1 MSVELPARAAE
12 RRLYIAG
19 AIVFALVAFTGFART
34 YYLKGVFGTP
44 SLSDLVHVHGAVM
57 SLWVILFAVQ
67 VGLVAANRRD
77 IHRKLGVFGALLAVA
92 VVVVGTATAIESA
105 RHGLAPDGLPPRV
118 FMVIPLGAVFVFAV
132 LVAAALLLRRRSDYH
147 KRLMLLASLS
157 IVTPAIARFLVA
169 NFGITAPPVFLG
181 LTVIVIVA
189 FVAWDTVKN
198 RRLHPAFGWGFAF
211 FVVSLPARILLAKTP
226 TWMQFATWMTG

>member
-1 MSVELPARAAE
+1 MNVELPARTTE

-44 SLSDLVHVHGAVM
+44 SLSDLLHVHAAVM
-57 SLWVILFAVQ
+57 SLWVVLFVVQ
-67 VGLVAANRRD
+67 VSLVAANRRD

-92 VVVVGTATAIESA
+92 VLVVGVATAIESA
-105 RHGLAPDGLPPRV
+105 RNGLAPAGTPPLV
-118 FMVIPLGAVFVFAV
+118 FMVIPLGAVVVFAV
-132 LVAAALLLRRRSDYH
+132 LVAAALILRKRSDYH

-181 LTVIVIVA
+181 LTVVVVVA
-189 FVAWDTVKN
+189 FIAWDTAKN
-198 RRLHPAFGWGFAF
+198 RRLHPAFGWGLAF
-211 FVVSLPARILLAKTP
+211 FLVSLPARILLAKTP
-226 TWMQFATWMTG
+226 AWMQFAAWMTA